1 MMAVRPFA
9 ALLILFAAATPAAAI
24 DNGLGRSPPMGWRGW
39 LLFGTSPTQQK
50 MEAVLPAL
58 VSRNRSVGGKPTS
71 LCDLGYCSAGLD
83 NNWNKC
89 QGKVAGAKYAYHYNN
104 GTPAVNCDRFPS
116 MSNMTRLARDL
127 GLTVSWYGNNCG
139 GCREKNATL
148 AMYEGDVAAIGQYG
162 FDGIK
167 LDGCGAEM
175 DLDLWARLINATGR
189 RVMIE
194 NCHWGKTLPNKTWC
208 PFNFYRTSG
217 DISVSYAS
225 AVKNMLTQLRV
236 DKKAGVS
243 PQDLARPGCY
253 AYA

>member
-1 MMAVRPFA
+1 MPWVLQPLEVLVFLYAPAVV
-9 ALLILFAAATPAAAI
+9 AI
-24 DNGLGRSPPMGWRGW
+24 DNGIGRAPPMGWRGW

-58 VSRNRSVGGKPTS
+58 VSKNRSVGGEPTS

-89 QGKVAGAKYAYHYNN
+89 QRGRNGAKYAYHFNN
-104 GTPAVNCDRFPS
+104 GTPAVDTSRFPS
-116 MSNMTRLARDL
+116 MSNMTRLAHGL

-148 AMYEGDVAAIGQYG
+148 AMYKGDVAAIGQYG
-162 FDGIK
+162 FNGIK

-175 DLDLWARLINATGR
+175 DLDLWAQLINATGR
-189 RVMIE
+189 PVMIE

-208 PFNFYRTSG
+208 PFNFYR
-217 DISVSYAS
+217 
-225 AVKNMLTQLRV
+225 
-236 DKKAGVS
+236 VS
-243 PQDLARPGCY
+243 PAAFALAFPATGCFI
-253 AYA
+253 